1 MLKNFDNPARRFVQL
16 AFLSDED
23 RRRRF
28 KSRMHDNKR
37 SELGRGK
44 IERI

>member
-1 MLKNFDNPARRFVQL
+1 MLKNFDSAARRFVQL

-28 KSRMHDNKR
+28 KNRMHDNKR
-37 SELGRGK
+37 SELGRG
-44 IERI
+44 